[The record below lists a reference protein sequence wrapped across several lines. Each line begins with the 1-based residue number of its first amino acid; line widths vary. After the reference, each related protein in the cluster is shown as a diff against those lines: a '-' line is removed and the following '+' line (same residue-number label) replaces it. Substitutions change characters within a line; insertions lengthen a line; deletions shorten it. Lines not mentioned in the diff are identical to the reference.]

1 MKKTLEALQEDHS
14 RLCAE
19 AGDLGLSVPEDLTLD
34 FDTAEVGATVVS
46 NLEALIRKHKGEP
59 SVNEAVAD
67 VPEGEHDAPRPKRAR
82 TTNNKK
88 ARSPAKAAGDGQPAG
103 ETTVAKA
110 PKKVAVK
117 KAAKKTKAKKTVVK
131 KAAAKKAKTNG
142 TGKKRAA
149 KGDGPVAAVVAMLKS
164 AKGCTRADILKKT
177 GWKAV
182 SVQQIAEGAGL
193 KLKVSE
199 ERPFTYKAS

>member
-1 MKKTLEALQEDHS
+1 MKKTLEVLQEDHS

-19 AGDLGLSVPEDLTLD
+19 AGDLGLSVPEDLTVD

-46 NLEALIRKHKGEP
+46 NLEALIRKFRTG
-59 SVNEAVAD
+59 VDEAVAD
-67 VPEGEHDAPRPKRAR
+67 AAEEAHSETDNTPPAPRKAQAKKQPGTKAVPAKG
-82 TTNNKK
+82 KK
-88 ARSPAKAAGDGQPAG
+88 AGV
-103 ETTVAKA
+103 TTVTKT
-110 PKKVAVK
+110 PKKVAAK
-117 KAAKKTKAKKTVVK
+117 KAVKTKAKKTVK
-131 KAAAKKAKTNG
+131 KAVAKKAKTNG

-199 ERPFTYKAS
+199 ERPFTYKAT